1 MSGAAKATWI
11 RELSRLAD
19 AASPGPWIFGTADD
33 EAFMS
38 AEFVSIATKIGHAWP
53 PERSVIA
60 ITKLQLPRYAG
71 NDLSEENARFIAAA
85 RMGVPRLC
93 TELERTLE
101 KQVELVDAL
110 RELLAATTAT
120 AEAVETSKVI
130 ERAQRLVDELEQ

>member
-1 MSGAAKATWI
+1 MSGAAETTWV

-19 AASPGPWIFGTADD
+19 AASPGPWIFGTAND

-38 AEFVSIATKIGHAWP
+38 AEFVSIASECENAWP

-93 TELERTLE
+93 TELERALE
-101 KQVELVDAL
+101 KQVVLVDAM
-110 RELLAATTAT
+110 RKLLAVTKGTVG
-120 AEAVETSKVI
+120 AVETGNAI
-130 ERAQRLVDELEQ
+130 ERAQRLVDDLKP